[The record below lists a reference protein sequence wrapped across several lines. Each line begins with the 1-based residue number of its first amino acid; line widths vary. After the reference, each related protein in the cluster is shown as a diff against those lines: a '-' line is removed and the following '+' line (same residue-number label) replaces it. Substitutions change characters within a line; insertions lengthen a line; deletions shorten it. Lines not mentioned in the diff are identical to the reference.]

1 VIVPRAAR
9 RRHIDAMIDAEEA
22 PTLGS
27 MQALTTPRL
36 TLMPWQDALG
46 EDLARLASDERV
58 MQYIG
63 NGRPWNREQA
73 RQRHQ
78 ACLAHWADH
87 NFGWRAILDS
97 PSSRFLGL
105 AALNYLGDIVPG
117 IEESA
122 IEIGWWLD
130 PAAWGRGIA
139 TEAATAIRDEA
150 FSRLHATRMVAR
162 LQPRNHASGRVAARL
177 GMRLHGEAP
186 GRTGEPV
193 LVYLLD
199 RPDWQASPATRA
211 ATTQNP
217 TDAPPLP
224 PAGRNE

>member
-1 VIVPRAAR
+1 MPPGTA
-9 RRHIDAMIDAEEA
+9 
-22 PTLGS
+22 TLGR
-27 MQALTTPRL
+27 MHALTTARL
-36 TLMPWQDALG
+36 TLMPWQDAFG
-46 EDLARLASDERV
+46 EDLARLASDQRV

-78 ACLAHWADH
+78 ACLTHWAEH
-87 NFGWRAILDS
+87 NFGWRAILDR
-97 PSSRFLGL
+97 PGGRFLGL
-105 AALNYLGDIVPG
+105 AALNYLGALVPG

-130 PAAWGRGIA
+130 PGARGRGIA
-139 TEAATAIRDEA
+139 TEAAAAVRDEA
-150 FSRLHATRMVAR
+150 FTRLHATRIVAR
-162 LQPRNHASGRVAARL
+162 LQPRNHASARVAARL

-186 GRTGEPV
+186 GRADEPV

-199 RPDWQASPATRA
+199 RPRWQAGLAGPAA
-211 ATTQNP
+211 ASQDP
-217 TDAPPLP
+217 ADAPPLP

>member
-1 VIVPRAAR
+1 M
-9 RRHIDAMIDAEEA
+9 H
-22 PTLGS
+22 
-27 MQALTTPRL
+27 ALTTTRL
-36 TLMPWQDALG
+36 TLMPWQDAFG
-46 EDLARLASDERV
+46 EDLARLASDQRV

-78 ACLAHWADH
+78 ACLTHWEDH

-97 PSSRFLGL
+97 PHGRFLGL
-105 AALNYLGDIVPG
+105 AALNYLGALVPG

-130 PAAWGRGIA
+130 PGAQGRGIA

-150 FSRLHATRMVAR
+150 FTRLHATRIAAR
-162 LQPRNHASGRVAARL
+162 LQPRNHASARVAARL

-186 GRTGEPV
+186 GRAGEPV

-199 RPDWQASPATRA
+199 HPHWQAASQPRQPPARTP
-211 ATTQNP
+211 P
-217 TDAPPLP
+217 TAPPLP